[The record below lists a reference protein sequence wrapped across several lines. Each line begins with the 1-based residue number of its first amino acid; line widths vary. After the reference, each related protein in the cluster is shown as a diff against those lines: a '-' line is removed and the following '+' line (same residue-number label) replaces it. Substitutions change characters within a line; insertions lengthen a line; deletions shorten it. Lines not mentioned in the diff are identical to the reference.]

1 MSDKA
6 QDTEPMEEEEEEE
19 VEGEEAEAVVVEDLS
34 NSDVTTKYQEAAKI
48 ANLALQGVIQQ
59 CAAGARIND
68 LCKFGDTVIE
78 QRCSQIFRNK
88 VKGVAVA
95 KGIAFPT
102 CVSVNECVTNNSP
115 LESEA
120 SKHEPLKADDI
131 VKIELGCHV
140 DYYSAVV
147 AHTVKVGV
155 DPAAVGSVTGVE
167 ADVMLAAYYAAE
179 VAAKTIKAGNTNTQ
193 VTQAAKKVADAYG
206 VKFVA
211 GTLMEQITRFGIA
224 GKTVALCTEDKE
236 KEVTFAAN
244 EVYGVNVVVSSS
256 DGKVREQDL
265 RTTVFK
271 RNANKNYHLKMKA
284 SRYLY
289 NEVNSRFPS
298 LPFSLR
304 ALEDE
309 KQARLG
315 VVECASHDLLTSY
328 PVMFAQRGAKVAHFR
343 FTVLLLA
350 SGTSK
355 VTGVEF
361 NPASFSSEKAV
372 DAETQAVL
380 DTVSK
385 KKRNKKKKKTAGEAK
400 AMEEA

>member
-1 MSDKA
+1 MAEPA
-6 QDTEPMEEEEEEE
+6 QNADPMEEDVEETKEAAE
-19 VEGEEAEAVVVEDLS
+19 VTDLS
-34 NSDVTTKYQEAAKI
+34 NSDVTTKYQEASKI
-48 ANLALQGVIQQ
+48 ANLALQGVVQQ
-59 CAAGARIND
+59 CVANARVND

-78 QRCSQIFRNK
+78 QRCAQIFRSK
-88 VKGVAVA
+88 VKGVATP

-120 SKHEPLKADDI
+120 SKHEPLKAGDV

-155 DPAAVGSVTGVE
+155 DVATPVTGPE

-193 VTQAAKKVADAYG
+193 VTEATKKVADAYG
-206 VKFVA
+206 VKFVS
-211 GTLMEQITRFGIA
+211 GTQMEQITRYGIA
-224 GKTVALCTEDKE
+224 GKTIALCSEDKE
-236 KEVTFAAN
+236 KEVTFEAN
-244 EVYGVNVVVSSS
+244 EVYGVNVLVSSG

-271 RNANKNYHLKMKA
+271 RNAGKSYQLKMKA
-284 SRYLY
+284 SRYLF
-289 NEVNSRFPS
+289 NEVNTRFPS

-315 VVECASHDLLTSY
+315 VVECASHELLSSY
-328 PVMFAQRGAKVAHFR
+328 PVMFAARGSIVAHFR
-343 FTVLLLA
+343 CTVLLLP

-361 NPASFSSEKAV
+361 VPAAFSSDKSV
-372 DAETQAVL
+372 DAETQAIL

-385 KKRNKKKKKTAGEAK
+385 KKNRNKKKKKAGAAAGETK